1 MTGSLLAFGNRYNA
15 LLSFKASLVARDCS
29 VRFPVS
35 VKSLKWLARK
45 ASPLVTS
52 AFGWRSFGL
61 RLTTINPAAREKNL
75 WFPVYFKAEVILH
88 SIDPIKAK
96 WANQHAT
103 LPRLAG
109 LDRFAKIVARQL
121 NTTLRSKLFGARS
134 SGELGQEQKRG
145 MKGRGGK
152 LFPLLLSPSPY
163 DLVFRLLSFQ
173 LSRNNLTG
181 DAGYANLWNT
191 TISSY
196 RV

>member
-1 MTGSLLAFGNRYNA
+1 MTGSFLVFGNRYNA

-121 NTTLRSKLFGARS
+121 NTSLRSKLFLAS
-134 SGELGQEQKRG
+134 SWGELGQQQKRG
-145 MKGRGGK
+145 MKGEGRK
-152 LFPLLLSPSPY
+152 AVSSSPLPLPLRSCISFA
-163 DLVFRLLSFQ
+163 LVPTFAQ
-173 LSRNNLTG
+173 
-181 DAGYANLWNT
+181 
-191 TISSY
+191 
-196 RV
+196 